1 MTSKEQLSKLYKS
14 RFPEQTL
21 ERKNAIWRVICNDYF
36 QRFVTHE
43 NLVVDIACGYG
54 EFLNNIKAGE
64 KIGIDLNPDSANF
77 LDGNVKFFND
87 NAMAVAQI
95 TGGKANVIFA
105 SNFLEHLPNK
115 STLDNLL
122 REVYRAII
130 PGGTFIVVGPNLRY
144 LPGEYWDFYDHHL
157 GLTHL
162 SLTEALELQG
172 FQVNIC
178 LPRFLPYTT
187 KSALPTHPFL
197 VSCYLKAP
205 IIWKLLGKQFL
216 LVATKQQK
224 SS

>member
-1 MTSKEQLSKLYKS
+1 M
-14 RFPEQTL
+14 
-21 ERKNAIWRVICNDYF
+21 
-36 QRFVTHE
+36 THE